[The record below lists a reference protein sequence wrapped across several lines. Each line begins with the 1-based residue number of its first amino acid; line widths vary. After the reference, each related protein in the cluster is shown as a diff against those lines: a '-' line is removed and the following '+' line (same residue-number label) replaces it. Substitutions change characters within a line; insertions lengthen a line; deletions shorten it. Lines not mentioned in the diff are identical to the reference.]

1 MSAKRKLSVEEIDYL
16 MNLVRE
22 HWPSVFDYDK
32 GVANIVLHRIN
43 EIAVKEGVA
52 TLTPSRLVGLRELYE
67 EHFYILLEIE
77 RVREWASTTS
87 KIFHELNEHLDQ
99 VYNEWRD
106 KWLTKTA
113 SRLQASA
120 QKNYIK

>member
-22 HWPSVFDYDK
+22 HWPTVFDYDK
-32 GVANIVLHRIN
+32 GVANIVLNRIN

-52 TLTPSRLVGLRELYE
+52 ALTPSRLAGLRELYE

-77 RVREWASTTS
+77 RVREWVSTTS
-87 KIFHELNEHLDQ
+87 KIFRELNEHLDQ

-113 SRLQASA
+113 SSLHATDR
-120 QKNYIK
+120 KYHIK